1 MDMDPDTPHTIRNG
15 HEPPQGT
22 GAPAGDAQAIAA
34 LKQALERAE
43 KKLQIVGNVTRHD
56 VLNQLTAIM
65 GYNEL
70 LSTMVQDEQQLHFL
84 EVGRR
89 SSEKMQRILAY
100 SKVFQNIGTEPAR
113 WQNVGMLVRFARDDV
128 NPGQIPIRTDV
139 GTCSVYADLLF
150 SKVLAYLIDNAI
162 RHGERTTEIRIHMR
176 SGGEG
181 YVLLLVEDDGC
192 GVAPEEKEKIFE
204 RGVGKRT
211 GWGLFVAREILAA
224 QGMTIREN
232 GTAGAGASFEIRIP
246 AGRVRTGNGSTAH

>member
-1 MDMDPDTPHTIRNG
+1 MDMNPDTPHTIRNG
-15 HEPPQGT
+15 QEGPEGR
-22 GAPAGDAQAIAA
+22 GAPAGEAQTLAA
-34 LKQALERAE
+34 MKQALERAE
-43 KKLQIVGNVTRHD
+43 KKLQVVGSITRHD
-56 VLNQLTAIM
+56 VLNQLTAVM

-84 EVGRR
+84 EIERR

-113 WQNVGMLVRFARDDV
+113 WQNVGMLVRLARDEV

-139 GTCSVYADLLF
+139 GTYSVYADPLF

-162 RHGERTTEIRIHMR
+162 RHGERTTEIRVHMR

-181 YVLLLVEDDGC
+181 HVLLLVADDGC
-192 GVAPEEKEKIFE
+192 GIAADDKEKVFE
-204 RGVGKRT
+204 RGFGKRT

-246 AGRVRTGNGSTAH
+246 AERARMGDGSTAH